1 MILTHI
7 IMMKFLTGASEV
19 GAPQPPD
26 DGRVPFAKGI
36 AEKAVVEVAKSLMG
50 GLE

>member
-1 MILTHI
+1 
-7 IMMKFLTGASEV
+7 MMKLLKGASEV
-19 GAPQPPD
+19 GSPPVVD

-36 AEKAVVEVAKSLMG
+36 AEKAVVEVAQSLMG